1 MEEIKLRPLRAE
13 IGLISL
19 KSLEE
24 IVLET
29 GRVDIRRV
37 SRKRE
42 YVLHRGIFFMLAVA
56 YTNHSLAYIG
66 KYLEKDH
73 ATVIH
78 ANKTTPWTLAQFEDH
93 RRLFD
98 QIHARVRTIIDKVLD
113 EKMHLEKNRLF
124 DPTDYKNVYDR
135 VDLLMIEIQELR
147 TELAKD
153 KIVEYDTAI

>member
-1 MEEIKLRPLRAE
+1 MEEIKIRPLRAE
-13 IGLISL
+13 RGLISL
-19 KSLEE
+19 DALEQ
-24 IVLET
+24 IVVET
-29 GRVDIRRV
+29 GRLDIRVV

-56 YTNHSLAYIG
+56 YTNQSLASIG
-66 KYLEKDH
+66 EHLGKDH

-78 ANKTTPWTLAQFEDH
+78 ANKTTPWTLAQFEEAKH
-93 RRLFD
+93 LFD
-98 QIHARVRTIIDKVLD
+98 KIHSRVRAIIDKILD
-113 EKMHLEKNRLF
+113 DKMHIQKNRLF

-135 VDLLMIEIQELR
+135 VDLLMMEIQELR

>member
-19 KSLEE
+19 KTLEE

-42 YVLHRGIFFMLAVA
+42 YVLHRGMFFMLAVA
-56 YTNHSLAYIG
+56 YTNHSLAHIG
-66 KYLEKDH
+66 KYLDKDH

-78 ANKTTPWTLAQFEDH
+78 ANKTTPWTLAQFGDARH
-93 RRLFD
+93 LFD
-98 QIHARVRTIIDKVLD
+98 QIHARVKSIINKVLD
-113 EKMHLEKNRLF
+113 DKMHLDRNRLF
-124 DPTDYKNVYDR
+124 DPTDYTNVYDR
-135 VDLLMIEIQELR
+135 VDLLMIEIHELR